1 MCGFDAAAGRRV
13 EEGRATAVT
22 SGISLALP
30 SPRDAYGDRAV
41 AMRPLMEHEAI
52 PGAGMVRDGGVVI
65 FPGLR
70 ATFGESEARWLLGVL
85 SGAGDGCDDQRPAEL
100 CHEGIDALL
109 DDRRTLDAV
118 LGDATP
124 VTAPPGLVVYVMV
137 RHTLLEHSIESPEL
151 ADYVAALVLEF
162 GNGRRSFRV
171 DRDADRE
178 YRYLVDILQ
187 DLAGSGGRRA
197 FLLRVHLGNY
207 SLWLSGL
214 FPDYVTHRERRR
226 GAPGLD
232 YFEEMGRSGY
242 LMAANDPH
250 AGVASLDILFRDVAR
265 AFGPLRR
272 ALNEFSDRY
281 LLPRPAS
288 PVDRLIRQVE
298 NGLQPGL
305 ET

>member
-1 MCGFDAAAGRRV
+1 MKPD
-13 EEGRATAVT
+13 
-22 SGISLALP
+22 
-30 SPRDAYGDRAV
+30 
-41 AMRPLMEHEAI
+41 
-52 PGAGMVRDGGVVI
+52 PGAGTATNGGVVI
-65 FPGLR
+65 LPGLR

-85 SGAGDGCDDQRPAEL
+85 PGAEDEGGDRRLAAPG
-100 CHEGIDALL
+100 GGGGVDALL

-124 VTAPPGLVVYVMV
+124 VAAPPRLAVYVMV
-137 RHTLLEHSIESPEL
+137 RHTLLEHSIESSDL

-162 GNGRRSFRV
+162 GGGRRSFRV
-171 DRDADRE
+171 GPDADRE
-178 YRYLVDILQ
+178 YFYLVDILQ
-187 DLAGSGGRRA
+187 DLAGCAGRRA

-242 LMAANDPH
+242 LMAADDPH
-250 AGVASLDILFRDVAR
+250 AGFASLDTLFRDVAR

-288 PVDRLIRQVE
+288 PVDRLIRQAE
-298 NGLQPGL
+298 SGLQRSL
-305 ET
+305 EA